1 MDFNSCKKVISNCNY
16 IVRVGMVSAFAL
28 FLGASTTQASVN
40 QNMSQKVFFKAR
52 NYTIESVIQQIE
64 KQTDYMF
71 VYNKNEVNLKRTVY
85 LDGSNTD
92 AIELSSNPQ
101 LSPSTSFLRAHVLS
115 LLNYQIN

>member
-71 VYNKNEVNLKRTVY
+71 VYRSYEKSVIYWK
-85 LDGSNTD
+85 
-92 AIELSSNPQ
+92 
-101 LSPSTSFLRAHVLS
+101 
-115 LLNYQIN
+115 